1 MTFDPTTTKL
11 YIQDVT
17 LRDGMHAIRHQY
29 GLDHVRTIARALDR
43 AKVDAIEVAHGDG
56 LQGSSF
62 NYGFGAHTDWEWIG
76 AVAEV
81 LEHSV
86 LTTLLLPGIGTV
98 HDLKRAYD
106 LGVRSVRIATHC
118 TEADVSKQHIEAAR
132 NLGMDV
138 SGFLMM
144 SHMSEPDALASQA
157 LLMESYG
164 AHCVYVTDS
173 GGAMTM
179 DQYAAR
185 LAAYDRVLK
194 PETQRG
200 VHAHHNLSLGVAN
213 SIVAVQGGAIR
224 VDASLAGM
232 GAGAG
237 NAPLE
242 VFVAAADRLG
252 WNHGC
257 DLYALMDAAEDLVRP
272 LQDRPVRVDRETLT
286 LGYAGVYSSF
296 LRHAEKAA
304 ADHGLDTRAI
314 LVELGFRKMVGGQ
327 EDMIV
332 DVALDHAA
340 RGTTTRDRRP
350 RRTGPACRAGACVRG
365 PRPCFRPLQRPGER
379 GQFPCLR
386 PAADGTDRRRTGDT
400 RAARRPAARG
410 RAWRSAHSP
419 RNLPASPRSGRHLPD
434 HAARAD
440 GTLGGGPRSRPASW
454 HRRLFQGGSALG
466 RPAPAPRRCGCGR
479 PRGDA
484 RRCGRT
490 RHARERRPSLSA
502 RPCRWR

>member
-1 MTFDPTTTKL
+1 MNLDPTTTKL
-11 YIQDVT
+11 YVQDVT

-29 GLDHVRTIARALDR
+29 GLDHVCAIARALDA

-62 NYGFGAHTDWEWIG
+62 NYGFGAHTDWDWIG
-76 AVAEV
+76 AVADV
-81 LEHSV
+81 LEHAV

-118 TEADVSKQHIEAAR
+118 TEADVSRQHIEAAR

-144 SHMSEPDALASQA
+144 SHMSEPEALAQQA
-157 LLMESYG
+157 KLMEDYG
-164 AHCVYVTDS
+164 VHCVYVTDS
-173 GGAMTM
+173 GGAMNM
-179 DQYAAR
+179 EQYAAR
-185 LAAYDRVLK
+185 LQAYDRALE

-213 SIVAVQGGAIR
+213 TITAVQNGAIR

-242 VFVAAADRLG
+242 VFIAAADTYG

-286 LGYAGVYSSF
+286 LGHAGVYSSF
-296 LRHAEKAA
+296 LRHAEKASV
-304 ADHGLDTRAI
+304 DYGLDTRTI
-314 LVELGFRKMVGGQ
+314 LAEVGRRKMVGGQ

-332 DVALDHAA
+332 DVALDFLNE
-340 RGTTTRDRRP
+340 RDR
-350 RRTGPACRAGACVRG
+350 
-365 PRPCFRPLQRPGER
+365 
-379 GQFPCLR
+379 
-386 PAADGTDRRRTGDT
+386 
-400 RAARRPAARG
+400 
-410 RAWRSAHSP
+410 
-419 RNLPASPRSGRHLPD
+419 
-434 HAARAD
+434 
-440 GTLGGGPRSRPASW
+440 
-454 HRRLFQGGSALG
+454 
-466 RPAPAPRRCGCGR
+466 
-479 PRGDA
+479 
-484 RRCGRT
+484 
-490 RHARERRPSLSA
+490 
-502 RPCRWR
+502 